1 MARIFSL
8 SGGGRGWWTV
18 DDSRAGAGETFQG
31 KRRSQYTPSANYP
44 LSLYETIEEYA
55 SRTPRVLNPPDVI
68 EDPLFERV
76 RIAAK
81 PFLKIAD
88 PLCSGVP
95 YLVVAVGTT
104 IADRPRRD
112 PHERSLAHAALSRI
126 YNGQAS
132 FCVDSSAEPQ
142 PGW

>member
-1 MARIFSL
+1 MARMFSL

-68 EDPLFERV
+68 EDPLFEKVRV
-76 RIAAK
+76 AAK
-81 PFLKIAD
+81 QFLKIAD
-88 PLCSGVP
+88 PLCSGGAVTGGRGGDYHCCWP
-95 YLVVAVGTT
+95 PQGSARALV
-104 IADRPRRD
+104 
-112 PHERSLAHAALSRI
+112 
-126 YNGQAS
+126 
-132 FCVDSSAEPQ
+132 SAC
-142 PGW
+142 G